1 MKFDNYYLD
10 LEPLSKLS
18 EKEQETIHT
27 YYREMLFSFH
37 DGRKE
42 MATSYFNTLLKAGYL
57 KCVRDEKINDILN
70 DK

>member
-10 LEPLSKLS
+10 LEVVNKLS
-18 EKEQETIHT
+18 EREQETVHT

-42 MATSYFNTLLKAGYL
+42 MSVSYFNTLLNAGYL
-57 KCVRDEKINDILN
+57 KCVRDEKINDILS
-70 DK
+70 